1 MLKNNFK
8 APKKSD
14 IGISVHDWRWS
25 GGPRPP
31 EIMSDHQNI
40 LSSGPVDHQII

>member
-1 MLKNNFK
+1 MDKIDVNAAFTT
-8 APKKSD
+8 D
-14 IGISVHDWRWS
+14 

-40 LSSGPVDHQII
+40 LSSGPVEHQNI

>member
-1 MLKNNFK
+1 MDDGFAASILLSAFTT
-8 APKKSD
+8 D
-14 IGISVHDWRWS
+14 

-40 LSSGPVDHQII
+40 LSSGPVDHQNF